1 MLHGSIAMKQIA
13 PLLFAFA
20 LVVSLTPSAST
31 QTMGQPEHF
40 SSGAIDIN
48 SGRAGTI
55 EIEVNR
61 WSTPAERETLV
72 GALIAK
78 GPDDLLKQMQD
89 GKSVGRIH
97 TPDAIGYD
105 LRYAQQRPGKDGGR
119 D

>member
-1 MLHGSIAMKQIA
+1 MKQIA

-40 SSGAIDIN
+40 SASAIDIN
-48 SGRAGTI
+48 NGRAGTI

-72 GALIAK
+72 GALLAK
-78 GPDDLLKQMQD
+78 GPDDLLKRMQD

-97 TPDAIGYD
+97 TPDDIATICCHAWCY
-105 LRYAQQRPGKDGGR
+105 RPSLQPGSMGTSPV
-119 D
+119 